1 MKLRINQQSI
11 RFRLSAEEILRLQDE
26 GYLEET
32 VTITE
37 DNYFVF
43 VLEIANH
50 LEACEVQ
57 FGDDG
62 LNVGIPMEVAEGWI
76 NSNKTGI
83 SETID
88 ADNQESITLRIEE
101 DLPPSRKASD

>member
-1 MKLRINQQSI
+1 
-11 RFRLSAEEILRLQDE
+11 
-26 GYLEET
+26 
-32 VTITE
+32 
-37 DNYFVF
+37 
-43 VLEIANH
+43 
-50 LEACEVQ
+50 
-57 FGDDG
+57 
-62 LNVGIPMEVAEGWI
+62 MEVAEGWI

>member
-43 VLEIANH
+43 VLEIAH
-50 LEACEVQ
+50 QLEACEVQ